1 MYDNGLGDPEAT
13 IVTCTYRCRYAL
25 AMDIER
31 EKVTGGNVITID
43 RARYPAIT
51 LRYELLYQR

>member
-1 MYDNGLGDPEAT
+1 MGDPEAT
-13 IVTCTYRCRYAL
+13 IVTCTHIYRYAL
-25 AMDIER
+25 DIER
-31 EKVTGGNVITID
+31 EKITGGNVITID